1 MRPEENGYNL
11 VTDDLLST
19 RHFFDNPILT
29 EP

>member
-11 VTDDLLST
+11 ATDDMLST

-29 EP
+29 GP